1 MRLFIVSGR
10 SGAGKS
16 IALGVLEDLGF
27 YCVDN
32 LPMAF
37 LPELVKLSSQ
47 DYSSVAVSIDIRNF
61 SKNTEDYSNFV
72 DSIKNDPNNEVIS
85 IFLDADDQILIKR
98 YEETRRLHPLSK
110 GQEKLSLGEAII
122 REHDILDPIAELAD
136 ARIDTSNLSIHDL
149 SQHITSLVLGKK

>member
-98 YEETRRLHPLSK
+98 YEETRRLHPHSK
-110 GQEKLSLGEAII
+110 GKEKLSLE
-122 REHDILDPIAELAD
+122 
-136 ARIDTSNLSIHDL
+136 
-149 SQHITSLVLGKK
+149 

>member
-47 DYSSVAVSIDIRNF
+47 DCPDI
-61 SKNTEDYSNFV
+61 E
-72 DSIKNDPNNEVIS
+72 P
-85 IFLDADDQILIKR
+85 LIR
-98 YEETRRLHPLSK
+98 
-110 GQEKLSLGEAII
+110 
-122 REHDILDPIAELAD
+122 
-136 ARIDTSNLSIHDL
+136 
-149 SQHITSLVLGKK
+149 LGKPGATVTLWKN